1 MFGVDS
7 MYSKKDKM
15 EEECGVFGIYSKNN
29 KNVSIMTYY
38 GLFALQHRGQE
49 SAGISVCDN
58 GEITTHKNMGLVS
71 SVFNDDILHNLK
83 GNIAIGHVRYSTCG
97 GNRIENCQPLSN
109 KFKLGDIAVAHN
121 GNLTNAN
128 TIRELLEDGGA
139 TFSTTIDTEVI
150 IKMIARKSKE
160 GFEAA
165 IKSSINA
172 IKGAYALT
180 IIMENKLIGVRDPFG
195 IRPLCLGITEEEEY
209 ILASESCALDAVG
222 AKFVRDIDAGE
233 MVIIDENGIKSI
245 RYTDNKRFSPCSFEY
260 IYFARPD
267 TIMDGIDVYLARV
280 EAGRLLARQQK
291 VDADVVIGVP
301 DSGVPAA
308 IGFAE
313 ESGIHYSNG
322 LIKNKYIARTF
333 IQPTQDMRVKAV
345 SAKLNPLKNIIEGK
359 RVVVVDDSLVRGTT
373 SKILIEILRKAG
385 AKEVHFRS
393 ASPPVKFPCYFG
405 IDTADRG
412 ELIAANMSIED
423 IQKYINADSLD
434 YLSVE
439 NMVSTFTEKCKN
451 SCLACF
457 NGDYPIS
464 APNN

>member
-1 MFGVDS
+1 M
-7 MYSKKDKM
+7 
-15 EEECGVFGIYSKNN
+15 
-29 KNVSIMTYY
+29 
-38 GLFALQHRGQE
+38 
-49 SAGISVCDN
+49 
-58 GEITTHKNMGLVS
+58 
-71 SVFNDDILHNLK
+71 
-83 GNIAIGHVRYSTCG
+83 
-97 GNRIENCQPLSN
+97 
-109 KFKLGDIAVAHN
+109 
-121 GNLTNAN
+121 
-128 TIRELLEDGGA
+128 LEDGGA

-160 GFEAA
+160 GFESA

-195 IRPLCLGITEEEEY
+195 IRPLCLGITEDEEY